1 MSGFRP
7 DYEWFSGQIMRGFR
21 SGQIMSGFRPD
32 YDVCLRK
39 ILLRYILSEIL
50 RTARPPNF
58 FKQLET
64 PRTENGYK
72 ITKR

>member
-7 DYEWFSGQIMRGFR
+7 DNEWFSGQIMNGFR

-32 YDVCLRK
+32 YDVRLRK
-39 ILLRYILSEIL
+39 IFCAILSEIL

-58 FKQLET
+58 FKQLKKR
-64 PRTENGYK
+64 RTENG
-72 ITKR
+72 